1 MKTLRNWITRFLN
14 LFTVNL
20 ALHDNTNATGD
31 AGMSSQMKTF
41 YSDYLID
48 FAKPLLIH
56 DQFGQKH
63 PIPKGGGKKIEFR
76 KKSPFAKALTPLTEG
91 VTPAGQKLAWTI
103 LEATVNQYG
112 GYVELSDRLIVE
124 AIDNNVVYAT
134 ENCGDQ
140 SGRTLDT
147 ITREVMNGGTNVQFG
162 DAVVNA
168 RYKLVG
174 GNATPANNHYLT
186 VNAVKRAARALKV
199 GSAKPINGDYVAII
213 HPDVSY
219 DLMGDAA
226 WIDVKKYNDPADI
239 YQGEIG
245 KLYGVRFVETLESKI
260 FHAANLTAAS
270 RNMTIKTTL
279 GAPGTTLAVNELISA
294 ADATAM
300 AGRQIILNGNL
311 YTIAS
316 AAAGAA
322 GAATITTTGAVTV
335 ADGTAG
341 KIAYPG
347 ESGADGRDVYST
359 LFLGADAYGITEI
372 KGEGLQHFVKQ
383 LGSSGTADPL
393 NQRATVGWK
402 GSKVAERLVES
413 FMLRVETASTYES
426 GAN

>member
-1 MKTLRNWITRFLN
+1 MKTFKKFLSRFMS
-14 LFTVNL
+14 LFVVNL
-20 ALHDNTNATGD
+20 ALHDAINITGD
-31 AGMSSQMKTF
+31 AGMNDQMKTY

-76 KKSPFAKALTPLTEG
+76 KKSPFAKALTPLVEG
-91 VTPAGQKLAWTI
+91 VTPSGQKLSWTI
-103 LEATVNQYG
+103 QEATVNQYG
-112 GYVELSDRLIVE
+112 GFVELSDRLIVE

-147 ITREVMNGGTNVQFG
+147 ITREVLHGGTNVQYG
-162 DAVVNA
+162 DAAVNA
-168 RYKLVG
+168 RHKLVG
-174 GNATPANNHYLT
+174 GSSTPANNHYLT

-199 GSAKPINGDYVAII
+199 GSAKPINGDYVAVI

-219 DLMGDAA
+219 DLTSDAA

-239 YQGEIG
+239 YEGEIG
-245 KLYGVRFVETLESKI
+245 KLYGVRFVETLEAKI
-260 FHAANLTAAS
+260 MHANDLSAAARTLTV
-270 RNMTIKTTL
+270 KTTL
-279 GAPGTTLAVNELISA
+279 GSPGTTIAVDELISD
-294 ADATAM
+294 ADALAL
-300 AGRQIILNGNL
+300 AGRLIVLNGNS

-316 AAAGAA
+316 AVAGAA

-335 ADGTAG
+335 ADGTDG
-341 KIAYPG
+341 NVVYPG
-347 ESGADGRDVYST
+347 EAGAAGRDVYST

-372 KGEGLQHFVKQ
+372 TGEGLQHFVKQ
-383 LGSSGTADPL
+383 LGSAGTSDPL

-413 FMLRVETASTYES
+413 YMLRVETASTFES
-426 GAN
+426 GDN